1 MTELRR
7 GGITFKANR
16 TFYGRRRV
24 KMKLNSTK
32 EFPFSIDVAWAA
44 LHQPV
49 KLDVE
54 PGAEVHEISDT
65 KWEAHSKDAGTVN
78 TYEASYNDVNKV
90 MTIES
95 ESSAKHDHDYMYF
108 TLKEVSA
115 ERVSLEIVIEI
126 HTGTHL
132 LAKALGAI
140 FAKPMQ
146 EIMFKQIYHNF
157 EALCKGSET
166 KRMSMDE
173 LRGIAK
179 EKFDKKKD

>member
-1 MTELRR
+1 
-7 GGITFKANR
+7 
-16 TFYGRRRV
+16 
-24 KMKLNSTK
+24 MKLQNTK
-32 EFPFSIDVAWAA
+32 EFPFSMDTAWAA
-44 LHQPV
+44 LHQPA

-65 KWEAHSKDAGTVN
+65 KWEAHSKEAGTVN
-78 TYEASYNDVNKV
+78 TYEASFDDEKKTL
-90 MTIES
+90 TIES
-95 ESSAKHDHDYMYF
+95 VSSAKHDHDFMYF
-108 TLKEVSA
+108 ILTEIAPDK
-115 ERVSLEIVIEI
+115 VSLEIVIEI
-126 HTGTHL
+126 NTGVHL

-146 EIMFKQIYHNF
+146 EIMCRQIYHNF

-179 EKFDKKKD
+179 EKFEIKKD